1 MANYRVGDIIR
12 LTRIASGL
20 TQEQLSENICSVET
34 MSRIENGKHGVKKD
48 IYQKLME
55 KMNRNPERS
64 YAICVDKDMQIIE
77 ERAAFE
83 EAMTRHDFERA
94 DEYMTLLKEKAGES
108 ILTKNYVRR
117 ESAFLDF
124 YQNRITSAELVEIL
138 EELAEETVPDYRRY
152 MEEKIIFPFTEQEI
166 ILFKRLAV
174 AYGRNDKNEL
184 ALEICEML
192 LRSLRSEYM
201 VEWKKHEIKILG
213 NIVFFYQR
221 LKKYEIACEIEK
233 NLLEEAKECDNGVL
247 VEEGIFDRAWDIL
260 REIKN
265 GKRKKEEIEMCK
277 KMMRKAYY
285 LFLSRNDQVN
295 MKIFSEYYATQ
306 FGESIGET
314 L

>member
-77 ERAAFE
+77 ERAEFE

-94 DEYMTLLKEKAGES
+94 DEYMALLKEKAGES
-108 ILTKNYVRR
+108 VLTKNYVRR

-124 YQNRITSAELVEIL
+124 YQNRITSAELVAIL

-184 ALEICEML
+184 ALEICKML

-285 LFLSRNDQVN
+285 LSLSRNDQVN

>member
-174 AYGRNDKNEL
+174 EYGRNDKNEL
-184 ALEICEML
+184 ALEISEML
-192 LRSLRSEYM
+192 LRSLRSKYM
-201 VEWKKHEIKILG
+201 IEWKKNELSVYGNMARYYQKIG
-213 NIVFFYQR
+213 QYEVAYNINDTLIYEA
-221 LKKYEIACEIEK
+221 KKY
-233 NLLEEAKECDNGVL
+233 DNGIL
-247 VEEGIFDRAWDIL
+247 VEESLFDKAWDIL
-260 REIKN
+260 REIRN
-265 GKRKKEEIEMCK
+265 GKREKEEIEECK
-277 KMMRKAYY
+277 KLMRKAYY
-285 LFLSRNDQVN
+285 LSLSRNDQTN
-295 MKIFSEYYATQ
+295 MKIFSDYYATQ
-306 FGESIGET
+306 FGESIGVI

>member
-285 LFLSRNDQVN
+285 LSLSRNDQVN

>member
-77 ERAAFE
+77 ERAEFE

-184 ALEICEML
+184 ALEISEML
-192 LRSLRSEYM
+192 LRSLRSKYM
-201 VEWKKHEIKILG
+201 IEWKKNELSVYGNMARYYQKIG
-213 NIVFFYQR
+213 QYEVAYNINDTLIYEA
-221 LKKYEIACEIEK
+221 KKY
-233 NLLEEAKECDNGVL
+233 DNGIL
-247 VEEGIFDRAWDIL
+247 VEESLFDKAWDIL
-260 REIKN
+260 REIRN
-265 GKRKKEEIEMCK
+265 GKREKEEIEECK
-277 KMMRKAYY
+277 KLMRKAYY
-285 LFLSRNDQVN
+285 LSFQ
-295 MKIFSEYYATQ
+295 K
-306 FGESIGET
+306 
-314 L
+314 

>member
-34 MSRIENGKHGVKKD
+34 MSRIENGKYGVKKD

-55 KMNRNPERS
+55 KMNRKPERS

-184 ALEICEML
+184 ALEISEML
-192 LRSLRSEYM
+192 LRSLRSKYM
-201 VEWKKHEIKILG
+201 IEWKKNELSVYGNMARYYQKIG
-213 NIVFFYQR
+213 QYEVAYNINDTLIYEA
-221 LKKYEIACEIEK
+221 KKY
-233 NLLEEAKECDNGVL
+233 DNGIL
-247 VEEGIFDRAWDIL
+247 VEESLFDKAWDIL
-260 REIKN
+260 REIRN
-265 GKRKKEEIEMCK
+265 GKREKEEIEECK
-277 KMMRKAYY
+277 KLMRKAYY
-285 LFLSRNDQVN
+285 LSLSRNDQTN
-295 MKIFSEYYATQ
+295 MKIFSDYYATQ
-306 FGESIGET
+306 FGESIGVI

>member
-184 ALEICEML
+184 ALEISEML
-192 LRSLRSEYM
+192 LRSLRSKYM
-201 VEWKKHEIKILG
+201 IEWKKNELSVYGNMARYYQKIG
-213 NIVFFYQR
+213 QYEVAYNINDTLIYEA
-221 LKKYEIACEIEK
+221 KKY
-233 NLLEEAKECDNGVL
+233 DNGIL
-247 VEEGIFDRAWDIL
+247 VEESLFDKAWDIL
-260 REIKN
+260 REIRN
-265 GKRKKEEIEMCK
+265 GKRGKEEIEECK
-277 KMMRKAYY
+277 KLMRKAYY
-285 LFLSRNDQVN
+285 LSLSRNDQTN
-295 MKIFSEYYATQ
+295 MKIFSDYYATQ
-306 FGESIGET
+306 FGESIGVI

>member
-1 MANYRVGDIIR
+1 
-12 LTRIASGL
+12 
-20 TQEQLSENICSVET
+20 

-174 AYGRNDKNEL
+174 AYGRNGANEL
-184 ALEICEML
+184 ALEISEML
-192 LRSLRSEYM
+192 LRSLRSKYM
-201 VEWKKHEIKILG
+201 IEWKENEMSVFGNMARFYVRIDNYENAREINAIL
-213 NIVFFYQR
+213 F
-221 LKKYEIACEIEK
+221 
-233 NLLEEAKECDNGVL
+233 EEAKRYDKGVL
-247 VEEGIFDRAWDIL
+247 VEEGLFNTAWYMLKEI
-260 REIKN
+260 RE
-265 GKRKKEEIEMCK
+265 GSRKKEEIEVCK
-277 KMMRKAYY
+277 KLMRKAYY
-285 LFLSRNDQVN
+285 LSLSRNDQTN
-295 MKIFSEYYATQ
+295 MKIFSDYYATQ
-306 FGESIGET
+306 FGESIGVI

>member
-20 TQEQLSENICSVET
+20 IQEQLSENICSVET

-174 AYGRNDKNEL
+174 AYGRNGANEL
-184 ALEICEML
+184 ALEISEML
-192 LRSLRSEYM
+192 LRSLRSKYM
-201 VEWKKHEIKILG
+201 IEWKENEMSVFGNMARFYVRIDNYENAREINAIL
-213 NIVFFYQR
+213 F
-221 LKKYEIACEIEK
+221 
-233 NLLEEAKECDNGVL
+233 EEAKRYDKGVL
-247 VEEGIFDRAWDIL
+247 VEEGLFNTAWYMLKEI
-260 REIKN
+260 RE
-265 GKRKKEEIEMCK
+265 GSRKKEEIEVCK
-277 KMMRKAYY
+277 KLMRKAYY
-285 LFLSRNDQVN
+285 LSLSRNDQTN
-295 MKIFSEYYATQ
+295 MKIFSDYYATQ
-306 FGESIGET
+306 FGESIGVI

>member
-124 YQNRITSAELVEIL
+124 YQNRITSTELVEIL
-138 EELAEETVPDYRRY
+138 EKLAEETVPDYRRY

-166 ILFKRLAV
+166 ILFKRLVV

-184 ALEICEML
+184 ALEISEML
-192 LRSLRSEYM
+192 LRSLRSKYM
-201 VEWKKHEIKILG
+201 IEWKKNELSVYGNMARYYQKIG
-213 NIVFFYQR
+213 QYEVAYNINDTLIYEA
-221 LKKYEIACEIEK
+221 KKY
-233 NLLEEAKECDNGVL
+233 DNGIL
-247 VEEGIFDRAWDIL
+247 VEESLFDKAWDIL
-260 REIKN
+260 REIRN
-265 GKRKKEEIEMCK
+265 GKREKEEIEECK
-277 KMMRKAYY
+277 KLMRKAYY
-285 LFLSRNDQVN
+285 LSLSRNDQTN
-295 MKIFSEYYATQ
+295 MKIFSDYYATQ
-306 FGESIGET
+306 FGESIGVI

>member
-1 MANYRVGDIIR
+1 
-12 LTRIASGL
+12 
-20 TQEQLSENICSVET
+20 

-184 ALEICEML
+184 ALEISEML
-192 LRSLRSEYM
+192 LRSLRSKYM
-201 VEWKKHEIKILG
+201 IEWKKNELSVYGNMARYYQKIG
-213 NIVFFYQR
+213 QYEVAYNINDTLIYEA
-221 LKKYEIACEIEK
+221 KKY
-233 NLLEEAKECDNGVL
+233 DNGIL
-247 VEEGIFDRAWDIL
+247 VEESLFDKAWDIL
-260 REIKN
+260 REIRN
-265 GKRKKEEIEMCK
+265 GKREKEEIEECK
-277 KMMRKAYY
+277 KLMRKAYY
-285 LFLSRNDQVN
+285 LSLSRNDQTN
-295 MKIFSEYYATQ
+295 MKIFSDYYATQ
-306 FGESIGET
+306 FGESIGVI

>member
-55 KMNRNPERS
+55 KMNRNPERN

-201 VEWKKHEIKILG
+201 VEWKENEITVLG
-213 NIVFFYQR
+213 NIARFYTRLENYKLANEINAVVFKQA
-221 LKKYEIACEIEK
+221 KKFDK
-233 NLLEEAKECDNGVL
+233 GVL
-247 VEEGIFDRAWDIL
+247 IEEVIFDEAWEIL
-260 REIKN
+260 RQIKAN
-265 GKRKKEEIEMCK
+265 EEKKERIEECK
-277 KMMRKAYY
+277 KMMQKAYY
-285 LFLSRNDQVN
+285 ISLSRNDYAN

>member
-108 ILTKNYVRR
+108 VLTKNYVRR

-174 AYGRNDKNEL
+174 AYGRNGANEL
-184 ALEICEML
+184 ALEISEML
-192 LRSLRSEYM
+192 LRSLRSKYM
-201 VEWKKHEIKILG
+201 IEWKENEMSVFGNMARFYVRIDNYENAREINAIL
-213 NIVFFYQR
+213 F
-221 LKKYEIACEIEK
+221 
-233 NLLEEAKECDNGVL
+233 EEAKRYDKGVL
-247 VEEGIFDRAWDIL
+247 VEEGLFNTAWYMLKEI
-260 REIKN
+260 RE
-265 GKRKKEEIEMCK
+265 GSRKKEEIEVCK
-277 KMMRKAYY
+277 KLMRKAYY
-285 LFLSRNDQVN
+285 LSLSRNDQTN
-295 MKIFSEYYATQ
+295 MKIFSDYYATQ
-306 FGESIGET
+306 FGESIGVI

>member
-124 YQNRITSAELVEIL
+124 YQNRITSTELVEIL

-174 AYGRNDKNEL
+174 AYGRNKKSEV
-184 ALEICEML
+184 AIEICEML

-233 NLLEEAKECDNGVL
+233 NLFEEAKECDNGVL

-265 GKRKKEEIEMCK
+265 GKRKKEEIEVCK

-285 LFLSRNDQVN
+285 LSLSRNDQVN

>member
-124 YQNRITSAELVEIL
+124 YQNRITSTELVEIL

-174 AYGRNDKNEL
+174 AYGRNGANEL
-184 ALEICEML
+184 AIEICEML

-201 VEWKKHEIKILG
+201 VEWKENEITVLG
-213 NIVFFYQR
+213 NIARFYTRLGNYKLANEINAVVFKQA
-221 LKKYEIACEIEK
+221 KKFDK
-233 NLLEEAKECDNGVL
+233 GVL
-247 VEEGIFDRAWDIL
+247 IEEVIFDEAWEIL
-260 REIKN
+260 RQIKAN
-265 GKRKKEEIEMCK
+265 EEKKERIEECK
-277 KMMRKAYY
+277 KMMQKAYY
-285 LFLSRNDQVN
+285 ISLSRNDYAN

>member
-1 MANYRVGDIIR
+1 
-12 LTRIASGL
+12 
-20 TQEQLSENICSVET
+20 
-34 MSRIENGKHGVKKD
+34 
-48 IYQKLME
+48 ME

-285 LFLSRNDQVN
+285 LSLSRNDQVN